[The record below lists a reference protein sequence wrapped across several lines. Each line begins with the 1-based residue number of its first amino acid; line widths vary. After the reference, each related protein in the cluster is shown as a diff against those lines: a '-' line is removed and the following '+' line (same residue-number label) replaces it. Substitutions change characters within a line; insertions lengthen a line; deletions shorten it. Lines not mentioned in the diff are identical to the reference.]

1 MNIKETLEG
10 KISPAERQILEY
22 INKNASEEL
31 RAKIEASDKGI
42 SDCVQYIASQVK
54 EKAQNGCVAC
64 TDEEV
69 YGLAMHYF
77 EEDEIEKETGIVAS
91 AIQTSVEEKPAA
103 KPKPAKKQEQ
113 KDPGFTQLDMF
124 ALMEN

>member
-1 MNIKETLEG
+1 MNIKETLER

-22 INKNASEEL
+22 IDKNASEEL
-31 RAKIEASDKGI
+31 RAKIEASDKSI

-54 EKAQNGCVAC
+54 ERAQNGCVAC

-77 EEDEIEKETGIVAS
+77 EEDTIEKCEEVVAE
-91 AIQTSVEEKPAA
+91 AKTSVEEKPAA
-103 KPKPAKKQEQ
+103 KQKPAKKQEQ

-124 ALMEN
+124 ALMGN